1 MHSRASRPEE
11 APLRVGLFTRE
22 YPPQVYG
29 GAGVH
34 VDYLSRELARKI
46 EVEVHCWGPQHSDE
60 TNLHVRGAE
69 PWAEITNGTEGKFKG
84 ALEALSLNLTQIKA
98 LSGVDVV
105 HTHTW
110 YVSMAGYLAKK
121 LYGVPFVL
129 TTHSLEPLRA
139 WKAEQLGSGYAMSSW
154 MEETA
159 ILDADAIIAVSQGT
173 KADILRAYPG
183 VDPERIHVIYNGIDL
198 AEYQKTSDTKA
209 LIDYGVDPAVPY
221 VLFVGRI
228 TRQKGVTHLVD
239 AIRHLPKETQVVL
252 CAGAPDTPEI
262 AAELRQKVE
271 DARQHH
277 PRIVWIEKMVT
288 KPEAIQLYSNARV
301 FCCPSVYEPFGIINL
316 EAMACR
322 APVVASATGGIKEVV
337 VDGETGYLVPF
348 DQDPVTSFPLTPEK
362 FARDLAKGIN
372 ELLEDPEKCKRFGD
386 AGRQRVEKIFSW
398 TAIAHQTI
406 DLYDRLIERR
416 KSGG

>member
-1 MHSRASRPEE
+1 M
-11 APLRVGLFTRE
+11 RVGLFTRE
-22 YPPQVYG
+22 YPPLVYG

-34 VDYLSRELARKI
+34 VDYLSRELAREI
-46 EVEVHCWGPQHSDE
+46 EVQVHCWGPQQADAG
-60 TNLHVRGAE
+60 NLQVRGAE
-69 PWAEITNGTEGKFKG
+69 PWAEISNGTEGKFKG
-84 ALEALSLNLTQIKA
+84 ALEALSLNLTQVKA
-98 LSGVDVV
+98 LEGIDVA

-121 LYGVPFVL
+121 LYGIPFVL

-154 MEETA
+154 MERTA
-159 ILDADAIIAVSQGT
+159 ILDADAVIAVSQGT
-173 KADILRAYPG
+173 KADIEKAYPD
-183 VDPERIHVIYNGIDL
+183 VDPSRIHVIYNGIDL
-198 AEYQKTSDTKA
+198 KEYQKTSDTKA
-209 LIDYGVDPAVPY
+209 LTDYGVDPAVPY

-239 AIRHLPKETQVVL
+239 AIRYLPKETQVVL
-252 CAGAPDTPEI
+252 CADAPDTPEI
-262 AAELRQKVE
+262 AKELREKVE
-271 DARQHH
+271 TARKDH

-288 KPEAIQLYSNARV
+288 KQETIQLYSNCRV

-337 VDGETGYLVPF
+337 VEDGTGYLMPF
-348 DQDPVTSFPLTPEK
+348 EQDPVTSFPKDPEK
-362 FARDLAKGIN
+362 FARDLAAKLN
-372 ELLEDPEKCKRFGD
+372 VLLGDAEKCRRFGD
-386 AGRQRVEKIFSW
+386 AGRKRVEDIFSW

-406 DLYDRLIERR
+406 DLYKRLIEE
-416 KSGG
+416 KKAHK

>member
-1 MHSRASRPEE
+1 
-11 APLRVGLFTRE
+11 LRVGLFTRE

-34 VDYLSRELARKI
+34 VDYLSRELARHI
-46 EVEVHCWGPQHSDE
+46 QVEVHCWGPQHSDQD
-60 TNLHVRGAE
+60 NLHVRGAE
-69 PWAEITNGTEGKFKG
+69 PWPEISTGTQAKFKG

-98 LSGVDVV
+98 LENIDVV

-121 LYGVPFVL
+121 LYGMPFVL

-139 WKAEQLGSGYAMSSW
+139 WKSEQLGSGYAMSSW
-154 MEETA
+154 MERTA
-159 ILDADAIIAVSQGT
+159 ILDADAIIAVSAGT
-173 KADILRAYPG
+173 RTDILRAYPE
-183 VDPERIHVIYNGIDL
+183 VDPTRVHVIYNGIDL
-198 AEYQKTSDTKA
+198 AEYQKTSDTQA
-209 LIDYGVDPAVPY
+209 LTDYGVDPGVPY

-239 AIRHLPKETQVVL
+239 AIRYLPPETQVVL

-262 AAELRQKVE
+262 AAELREKVE
-271 DARQHH
+271 VARRNH

-288 KPEAIQLYSNARV
+288 KQETIQLYSHARV

-337 VDGETGYLVPF
+337 VDSDTGYLVPF
-348 DQDPVTSFPLTPEK
+348 DQDPVTSFPTHPDV
-362 FARDLAKGIN
+362 FARDLAARIA
-372 ELLEDPEKCKRFGD
+372 ELLNDPEKCRRFGD
-386 AGRQRVEKIFSW
+386 AGRSRVEKIFSW
-398 TAIAHQTI
+398 TAIAQQTI
-406 DLYDRLIERR
+406 DLYQNLIEQ
-416 KSGG
+416 KKAASAK

>member
-1 MHSRASRPEE
+1 
-11 APLRVGLFTRE
+11 LRVGLFTRE

-34 VDYLSRELARKI
+34 VDYLSRELAKEI
-46 EVEVHCWGPQHSDE
+46 EVEVHCWGPQHSDAGR
-60 TNLHVRGAE
+60 LHVRGAE
-69 PWAEITNGTEGKFKG
+69 PWAEISNGTEGKFKG
-84 ALEALSLNLTQIKA
+84 ALEAFSLNLTQIKA
-98 LSGVDVV
+98 LGGIDVV

-121 LYGVPFVL
+121 LYGMPFVL

-139 WKAEQLGSGYAMSSW
+139 WKAEQLGSGYLMSSW
-154 MEETA
+154 MERTA
-159 ILDADAIIAVSQGT
+159 ILDADAIIAVSAGT
-173 KADILRAYPG
+173 KADILRAYPE
-183 VDPERIHVIYNGIDL
+183 VEPARIHVIYNGIDL
-198 AEYQKTSDTKA
+198 AEYQKTDESKA
-209 LIDYGVDPAVPY
+209 LTDYGVDPGVPY

-239 AIRHLPKETQVVL
+239 AIHHMPPETQVVL

-262 AAELRQKVE
+262 AAELRKKVE
-271 DARQHH
+271 DARRNHS
-277 PRIVWIEKMVT
+277 RIVWIEKMVT
-288 KPEAIQLYSNARV
+288 RQETIQLYSHARV

-337 VDGETGYLVPF
+337 VDGKTGYLVPF
-348 DQDPVTSFPLTPEK
+348 DQDPVTSFPRDPET
-362 FARDLAKGIN
+362 FAKDLALRIN
-372 ELLEDPEKCKRFGD
+372 ELMADSEKCRQFGE
-386 AGRQRVEKIFSW
+386 AGRRRVEEIFSW

-406 DLYDRLIERR
+406 ELYRELIERR
-416 KSGG
+416 KRAAN